1 MESAEIRLREAL
13 QGLQTQINEAM
24 GIPAEYAVIDSTEQ
38 VNSEIESP
46 SPAPSEPTYPHAPE
60 GSEQGELNDPIPEN
74 SRSLLI
80 SEETSRFSG
89 AVWFEKVQE
98 KRITLAGL
106 GGIGGYTA
114 FLLSRLKP
122 YSIIMYDDDM
132 VEEANMSGQL
142 YCRSDIGK
150 SKVKAM
156 TDMMHNYSN
165 FFSITALTERFE
177 VTSEA
182 ADIMICGFDNMEA
195 RRVFYTKWSNRVKAL
210 PEEERKHCLFI
221 DGRLAAEMLQVL
233 CIRGDDTYNMDRYSR
248 EWLFSDSQADSTQ
261 CSYKQTTYMA
271 NMIGSIIVN
280 LFVNFCAND
289 IEGENAPAIER
300 DLPFLTTYDASMMM
314 FTTEA

>member
-46 SPAPSEPTYPHAPE
+46 SPAPSEPTYPHVPE
-60 GSEQGELNDPIPEN
+60 GAEQGELNDPIPEN

-89 AVWFEKVQE
+89 AVWFDKVQE

-106 GGIGGYTA
+106 GGIGSYVA
-114 FLLSRLKP
+114 FLLSRLHP
-122 YSIIMYDDDM
+122 GTIIMYDNDI

-156 TDMMHNYSN
+156 TDMMHSYSN
-165 FFSITALTERFE
+165 FFSITALTERFD

-182 ADIMICGFDNMEA
+182 TNIMICGFDNMEA
-195 RRVFYTKWSNRVKAL
+195 RRIFYMRWSTRVRSL
-210 PEEERKHCLFI
+210 PEEQRKHCLFI
-221 DGRLAAEMLQVL
+221 DGRLAAEELQVL
-233 CIRGDDTYNMDRYSR
+233 CIRGDDTYNMSRYSR

-261 CSYKQTTYMA
+261 CSYKQTTFMA